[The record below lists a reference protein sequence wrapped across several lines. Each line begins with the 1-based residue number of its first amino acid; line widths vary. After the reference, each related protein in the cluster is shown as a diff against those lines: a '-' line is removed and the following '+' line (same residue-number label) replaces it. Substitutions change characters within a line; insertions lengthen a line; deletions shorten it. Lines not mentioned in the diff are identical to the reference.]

1 MRKLKSLATE
11 RARLVRQLAANKAF
25 ATDHKS
31 SEGER
36 EQVGR
41 ALELAALIQTFID
54 RVEKDMEEA
63 VKADVEVMTNY
74 SLLTSIKGIGPVN
87 AVAAIV
93 STDNFRAFDNPRQYA
108 CYIGVAPFPNTSG
121 TSVRGR
127 TRVSKLAMADIK
139 AKITQAALSA
149 IIEE

>member
-1 MRKLKSLATE
+1 
-11 RARLVRQLAANKAF
+11 
-25 ATDHKS
+25 
-31 SEGER
+31 
-36 EQVGR
+36 
-41 ALELAALIQTFID
+41 
-54 RVEKDMEEA
+54 MEEA

-127 TRVSKLAMADIK
+127 TKGVK
-139 AKITQAALSA
+139 AGHGGHKGQNNAGRTLRNNIR
-149 IIEE
+149 